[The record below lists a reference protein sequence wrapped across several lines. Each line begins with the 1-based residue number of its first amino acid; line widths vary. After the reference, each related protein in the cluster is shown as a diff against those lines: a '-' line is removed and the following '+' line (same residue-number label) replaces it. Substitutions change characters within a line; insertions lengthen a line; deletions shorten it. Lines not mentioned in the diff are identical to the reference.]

1 MIDLD
6 RRRRQVIGVVLLLG
20 VVLVSILAYVLKD
33 HGASTA
39 KSSRPAIASV
49 TLSGFSLAR
58 SGILFGMHPTEARIT
73 LTATASAPLQ
83 VCELGTTFSS
93 YWQGGCRRLA
103 RRPLRLPTS
112 GGAVHVGFR
121 ILPLAGRETHVTALR
136 VRWHCVDHY
145 FALLRGKSD
154 VASAEPLFDC

>member
-1 MIDLD
+1 
-6 RRRRQVIGVVLLLG
+6 VIGAVLLLG
-20 VVLVSILAYVLKD
+20 VVLLGILAYVLKD
-33 HGASTA
+33 NGDSTRP
-39 KSSRPAIASV
+39 SSRPGISSV
-49 TLSGFSLAR
+49 TLTAFSLAR

-73 LTATASAPLQ
+73 LTATAAAPLE

-93 YWQGGCRRLA
+93 YWHEGCLRLA
-103 RRPLRLPTS
+103 GRPLRLPTS

-145 FALLRGKSD
+145 FAVLRGKSD
-154 VASAEPLFDC
+154 VPSTTPLFDC

>member
-1 MIDLD
+1 MVS
-6 RRRRQVIGVVLLLG
+6 RRRRQVIGAVLLLG
-20 VVLVSILAYVLKD
+20 AVLLSIVAYVLKD
-33 HGASTA
+33 DGDSTRPN
-39 KSSRPAIASV
+39 SRPEVSSI
-49 TLSGFSLAR
+49 TLAAFSLAR
-58 SGILFGMHPTEARIT
+58 SGILLGMHPTEARVT
-73 LTATASAPLQ
+73 LTATAVAPLK

-93 YWQGGCRRLA
+93 NWQGGCLRLA
-103 RRPLRLPTS
+103 GRPLRLPTS

-154 VASAEPLFDC
+154 GPTATPLFDC

>member
-1 MIDLD
+1 MI
-6 RRRRQVIGVVLLLG
+6 GAVLLLG
-20 VVLVSILAYVLKD
+20 VVLLSILAFVLKD
-33 HGASTA
+33 NGDSTRPD
-39 KSSRPAIASV
+39 SRPGISSV
-49 TLSGFSLAR
+49 TLAAFTLTP
-58 SGILFGMHPTEARIT
+58 SGILFGLHPTEARIT
-73 LTATASAPLQ
+73 LTATAAAPLK

-121 ILPLAGRETHVTALR
+121 ILPLAEREIQVTALR

-154 VASAEPLFDC
+154 VPTATPLFDC

>member
-1 MIDLD
+1 
-6 RRRRQVIGVVLLLG
+6 VLLLG
-20 VVLVSILAYVLKD
+20 VVLLSILAYVVSD
-33 HGASTA
+33 NGDST
-39 KSSRPAIASV
+39 KPTSRPEISSV
-49 TLSGFSLAR
+49 TLAAFSLAR
-58 SGILFGMHPTEARIT
+58 SGILLGIHPTDARIT
-73 LTATASAPLQ
+73 LAATAAAPLK

-103 RRPLRLPTS
+103 RGTLRLPTS

-121 ILPLAGRETHVTALR
+121 ILPLTGRETRVTALR

-154 VASAEPLFDC
+154 VPTAAPVLDC